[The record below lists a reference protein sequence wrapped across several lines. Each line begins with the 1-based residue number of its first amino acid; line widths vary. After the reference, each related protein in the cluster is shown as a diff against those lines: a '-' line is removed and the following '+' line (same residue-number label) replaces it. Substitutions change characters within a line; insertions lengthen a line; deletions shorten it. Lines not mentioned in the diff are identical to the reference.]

1 MLCPSVADERYV
13 RRTSVRYIARR
24 SRLGPTLLH
33 GHASI
38 ASWLTALRP
47 ISFTAS
53 IIPVLVG
60 TAIAAEDEFHPLLF
74 VLALLGSI
82 AIHAGTNLVND
93 YFDHVKG
100 TDNEESLGQSG
111 VIQRGLLSAR
121 AVLAGGI
128 VAFAVG
134 AAIGLVITAQV
145 GWPVL
150 ALGVASVLAG
160 YFYTASPFSLAYRGL
175 GEVVVFVFM
184 GPVIVVGAYYVQTEA
199 WGWEPIRRVA
209 CRSDCWSRRSS
220 MPTTSETSKT
230 TVAPQVDACRAGG
243 AADRGLRVR
252 RADARR
258 LRRRRRH
265 DDAGARRGR
274 CSSLCSRCRW
284 RCGSCGSRRA
294 QTSPRALNLVL
305 AQTAGMHMI
314 FGALLAFGFALAVW
328 TGLG

>member
-1 MLCPSVADERYV
+1 MWPMAQLR
-13 RRTSVRYIARR
+13 I
-24 SRLGPTLLH
+24 
-33 GHASI
+33 
-38 ASWLTALRP
+38 WLAALRP
-47 ISFTAS
+47 VSFTAS

-60 TAIAAEDEFHPLLF
+60 TAVAADREFHAGLF
-74 VLALLGSI
+74 VLALIGSV

-121 AVLAGGI
+121 AVLIGGI

-134 AAIGLVITAQV
+134 AGVGLVITAMV

-184 GPVIVVGAYYVQTEA
+184 GPVIVIGSYYVQTQSWDWA
-199 WGWEPIRRVA
+199 PFVASLPIGLLVAAILHANNVRDIENDRRNNKWTLAALAGRPLADYEYVA
-209 CRSDCWSRRSS
+209 L
-220 MPTTSETSKT
+220 MLGGYAVV
-230 TVAPQVDACRAGG
+230 VAMTLAGG
-243 AADRGLRVR
+243 APWPVLITLLTLPLALRLV
-252 RADARR
+252 AFEAR
-258 LRRRRRH
+258 
-265 DDAGARRGR
+265 
-274 CSSLCSRCRW
+274 
-284 RCGSCGSRRA
+284 

-305 AQTAGMHMI
+305 AQTAGLHML
-314 FGALLAFGFALAVW
+314 FGALLAVGFALAVW
-328 TGLG
+328 IGVS